1 VAERHGELPPRNQQ
15 SLNLLMTHSRRRAH
29 HRTSGRF
36 KFGQAA
42 VCRPGCGCPFSS
54 SVGKMAPCRAEQ
66 DEFAYLLLTGVS
78 QRGNLRSTMVRM
90 TLYRYGPDGLEAVQ
104 QTSLVAAKIRER
116 QDLQRVL
123 REGISV
129 LGEDL
134 LVITEEYGQFED
146 SRRRVDLLALDRTGT
161 LVVIELK
168 RTEDG
173 GHMELRAL
181 RYAAMVSTMTPDHL
195 IDTYADANH
204 LDIQEARSAITEWV
218 GRSLDALP
226 DQVRIILVSQDFSA
240 EITSTVLWLNG
251 TYNTDISCYR
261 IVPYQLGTDILF
273 DLQQI
278 IPLPEA
284 RNFQIQQRQKGAAA
298 TAARAENN
306 NRDYTRYDLDVG
318 EVSFSRLS
326 KQAAV
331 KAAVQH
337 LHRAGVPLVTIKSV
351 TRENRWLPV
360 HPAAG
365 EKPEEAFR
373 REYPASS
380 PLHRWH
386 DLGITDGDGVAW
398 TMPCYG
404 GADTEKMLSDLARV
418 SERYI
423 TLKWA
428 PSLTE
433 AADDAGN

>member
-1 VAERHGELPPRNQQ
+1 
-15 SLNLLMTHSRRRAH
+15 
-29 HRTSGRF
+29 
-36 KFGQAA
+36 
-42 VCRPGCGCPFSS
+42 
-54 SVGKMAPCRAEQ
+54 
-66 DEFAYLLLTGVS
+66 
-78 QRGNLRSTMVRM
+78 MVDM
-90 TLYRYGPDGLEAVQ
+90 TLYRYGPEGLEAVQ
-104 QTSLVAAKIRER
+104 RTSLAAARIRER

-129 LGEDL
+129 LGDDL

-168 RTEDG
+168 RTDDG
-173 GHMELRAL
+173 GHIELQAL

-195 IDTYADANH
+195 IATYADANR
-204 LDIQEARSAITEWV
+204 LDLQTARDAITEWV
-218 GRSLDALP
+218 EQPFDVLP
-226 DQVRIILVSQDFSA
+226 DQVRIILVSQNFSA

-261 IVPYQLGTDILF
+261 IAPYQLGTEILF

-284 RNFQIQQRQKGAAA
+284 RDFQIQQRQKGAAS
-298 TAARAENN
+298 TAARAEHNG
-306 NRDYTRYDLDVG
+306 RDYTRYDLAIGDVA
-318 EVSFSRLS
+318 FSRLS

-337 LHRAGVPLVTIKSV
+337 LYQAGIPLAAIKSA
-351 TRENRWLPV
+351 TRENRWMPV
-360 HPAAG
+360 YPSPG
-365 EKPEEAFR
+365 EKPEDAFR
-373 REYPASS
+373 REYPTSS

-386 DLGITDGDGVAW
+386 DSGIIDGDGAVW

-404 GADTEKMLSDLARV
+404 GVDTEKMLSDLATV
-418 SERYI
+418 AAPHA

-428 PSLTE
+428 PSAAG
-433 AADDAGN
+433 AADEATQSIGA